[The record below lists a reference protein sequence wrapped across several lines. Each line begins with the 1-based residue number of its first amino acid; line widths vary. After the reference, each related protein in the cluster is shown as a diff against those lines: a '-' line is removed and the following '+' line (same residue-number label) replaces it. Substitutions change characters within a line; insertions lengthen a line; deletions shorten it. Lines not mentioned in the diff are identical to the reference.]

1 MNHRSLLS
9 RATALA
15 IRAMLATLLFP
26 TPGWALDP
34 AREIH
39 QYICQT
45 WTRQTGLPAAGISAI
60 AQTGDGYLWLGTQSG
75 LVRFDGVRFSAIALP
90 EDSRFPRRV
99 IASLAS
105 SRTGGLWFGLAAA
118 GGFGFRDEQGE
129 FFRPHGPAWLNTPA
143 SVASV
148 WEASDGSLWAGRND
162 GLIRYTPGSPAASAL
177 DERLPAVR
185 TMVKDAHERVWLL
198 SAGTGLHIWQEGQ
211 LTAFPD
217 KSFKQEQSTAV
228 AVDLQERI
236 WIGTTTGLR
245 CYDASFRR
253 LDLPPFTQN
262 VRALLVD
269 QHGVIWIGTHSDG
282 LACYKNGAFSF
293 LRQRDGL
300 ANDHVTSLLED
311 REGSLWVGTHGGL
324 SQLSDV
330 KFPLYSD
337 SEGLLDGMCHG
348 VCASVNGGLWIGTS
362 LGVTYLDGRT
372 ATNFSP
378 EQGLSFPY
386 IKRPFEAR
394 DGDVYLM
401 NARMGIDV
409 LSGGK
414 VVATI
419 NCDHWP
425 TAFAEDSQGVIVA
438 VAGSLFRISRAGLA
452 PYPVKEHAP
461 LSLTWI
467 RDLRISRDGA
477 LWVASVQGI
486 LRIRDG
492 AIRQWTTADG
502 IPDHDVYSLCEDR
515 DGVIW
520 MGLKTGL
527 ARIKGDRFSNISRR
541 DGLLDDSILAIVP
554 DDLGHLWV
562 NSSQGIFRV
571 SLAQLNDFVDGRIK
585 RVESVAYNGQNV
597 VKTIDSA
604 EAEFMGCKT
613 SDGRI
618 WFPTPQGAVSI
629 DPAHIP
635 VNPIA
640 PPVYI
645 ERIRANSRELTTRG
659 LQVVPPGPGELE
671 FYFTAPCFV
680 APRELRFRYRLEG
693 YDPDWV
699 ETMDRRQAFY
709 TNLRPGRYT
718 FRVTAA
724 NADGI
729 WSDHTATLEIELRPH
744 FYQAF
749 WFHLLCGA
757 LGVGVLVGIY
767 RWRVRVLN
775 RRAQALQENR
785 VLLENEVR
793 HRTAQL
799 QAANR
804 ELESF
809 SYSVSHD
816 LRAPLRGI
824 EGFSRA
830 LLEDYLSR
838 LDAEGQ
844 DYLRRIC
851 AASQRMSQ
859 LIDDLLMLARISRDK
874 LRHEPVDLSALAT
887 TVADALRQAHPD
899 RRIDFVITPGL
910 LTHGDP
916 RLLRLALENLFGNAV
931 KFSSKRPEARIEFG
945 RTERNGAPSFFVRD
959 NGAGFDQT
967 AATKLFDAF
976 QRFHTAA
983 EFPGTGIGLAT
994 VQRVIQR
1001 HGGHIEAESQPD
1013 HGATFYFTLP
1023 VQPGTTNTNT
1033 NS

>member
-1 MNHRSLLS
+1 
-9 RATALA
+9 
-15 IRAMLATLLFP
+15 
-26 TPGWALDP
+26 
-34 AREIH
+34 
-39 QYICQT
+39 
-45 WTRQTGLPAAGISAI
+45 
-60 AQTGDGYLWLGTQSG
+60 
-75 LVRFDGVRFSAIALP
+75 
-90 EDSRFPRRV
+90 
-99 IASLAS
+99 
-105 SRTGGLWFGLAAA
+105 
-118 GGFGFRDEQGE
+118 
-129 FFRPHGPAWLNTPA
+129 LNTPA
-143 SVASV
+143 NAVSL
-148 WEASDGSLWAGRND
+148 WEASDGSLWAGTNE
-162 GLIRYTPGSPAASAL
+162 GLIRYVPGNPAASTL
-177 DERLPAVR
+177 NSRLPAVR
-185 TMVKDAHERVWLL
+185 TIVKDAHERVWLL
-198 SAGTGLHIWQEGQ
+198 SASTGLHIWQEGG

-217 KSFKQEQSTAV
+217 NSLKQELATAV
-228 AVDLQERI
+228 AVDLQDRI

-245 CYDASFRR
+245 CYDAGFRR
-253 LDLPPFTQN
+253 VDLPPFTQN

-269 QHGVIWIGTHSDG
+269 QHGVIWIGTHSGG
-282 LACYKNGAFSF
+282 LACYKNGAFRF

-337 SEGLLDGMCHG
+337 SDGLLDGMCHG

-362 LGVTYLDGRT
+362 LGLTYFDGRT

-401 NARMGIDV
+401 NARKGIDV

-419 NCDHWP
+419 NCDQWP

-452 PYPVKEHAP
+452 PYQIKDQAP

-502 IPDHDVYSLCEDR
+502 IPNHDVYALCEDR
-515 DGVIW
+515 DGVMW
-520 MGLKTGL
+520 LGLKTGM
-527 ARIKGDRFSNISRR
+527 ACIKGDRFSNISRH

-585 RVESVAYNGQNV
+585 HVESVAYNGQNV
-597 VKTIDSA
+597 VKTIDAA

-618 WFPTPQGAVSI
+618 WFPTPQGAVAI

-640 PPVYI
+640 PPVHI

-671 FYFTAPCFV
+671 FYFTAPSFI
-680 APRELRFRYRLEG
+680 APQKVRFRYRLEG
-693 YDPDWV
+693 YDPEWV
-699 ETMDRRQAFY
+699 ETTDRRQVFY

-718 FRVTAA
+718 FQVTAA

-729 WSDHTATLEIELRPH
+729 WSDHSATLEIELRPH
-744 FYQAF
+744 FYQAG

-757 LGVGVLVGIY
+757 LGLGVLVGIY
-767 RWRVRVLN
+767 RWRIRVLH
-775 RRAQALQENR
+775 RREQALEENR

-793 HRTAQL
+793 HRTAELQNEIATRKRVEEELRAARDGLERRVEERTAELQIEVTERKRAEEDTRKLNLELEHRVAARTAQL
-799 QAANR
+799 QATNR
-804 ELESF
+804 ELETF

-859 LIDDLLMLARISRDK
+859 LIDDLIKLARISREE
-874 LRHEPVDLSALAT
+874 LRHEPVNLSALAT
-887 TVADALRQAHPD
+887 IVADALRQAHPD
-899 RRIDFVITPGL
+899 RRIDFVISPGL
-910 LTHGDP
+910 HTHGDA

-945 RTERNGAPSFFVRD
+945 RTEHDGTQAFFVRD
-959 NGAGFDQT
+959 NGAGFDQ
-967 AATKLFDAF
+967 AAAAKLFGAF

-994 VQRVIQR
+994 VQRVIHR
-1001 HGGHIEAESQPD
+1001 HGGRVSAEAQVD
-1013 HGATFYFTLP
+1013 CGATFFFTLP
-1023 VQPGTTNTNT
+1023 EAVPIQNPPSGSTPGE
-1033 NS
+1033 SR

>member
-1 MNHRSLLS
+1 MLAALLS
-9 RATALA
+9 PTA
-15 IRAMLATLLFP
+15 
-26 TPGWALDP
+26 GWALDP
-34 AREIH
+34 ARDIH

-45 WTRQTGLPAAGISAI
+45 WTRQSGLPAAGISAI

-90 EDSRFPRRV
+90 DDSRFQRRV

-118 GGFGFRDEQGE
+118 GGFGFRDEQGA

-143 SVASV
+143 GIPYL
-148 WEASDGSLWAGRND
+148 WETSDGSLWVGRND
-162 GLIRYTPGSPAASAL
+162 GLIRYTPGNPAASTL
-177 DERLPAVR
+177 DDRLPAVR
-185 TMVKDAHERVWLL
+185 AMVKDAHERVWLL
-198 SAGTGLHIWQEGQ
+198 SAGTGLHAWQEGQ
-211 LTAFPD
+211 LTPFPD
-217 KSFKQEQSTAV
+217 KSFNQTQATAV
-228 AVDLQERI
+228 AVDLQDRI
-236 WIGTTTGLR
+236 WIGTTTELR

-269 QHGVIWIGTHSDG
+269 QHGVIWIGTHSGG
-282 LACYKNGAFSF
+282 LACYKNGTFSF

-324 SQLSDV
+324 SQLADV

-337 SEGLLDGMCHG
+337 SEGLLDEMCHG
-348 VCASVNGGLWIGTS
+348 VCASANGGLWIGTS
-362 LGVTYLDGRT
+362 LGVTYFDGRT
-372 ATNFSP
+372 ATNFTP
-378 EQGLSFPY
+378 AQGLSFPY

-394 DGDVYLM
+394 NGDVYLM

-409 LSGGK
+409 MSGGK
-414 VVATI
+414 VVTTV
-419 NCDHWP
+419 NCDKWP

-438 VAGSLFRISRAGLA
+438 VAGALFRISRAGLA
-452 PYPVKEHAP
+452 PYPLKDHAP

-467 RDLRISRDGA
+467 RDLHSSRNGD

-492 AIRQWTTADG
+492 VIRQWTTAGG

-515 DGVIW
+515 DGVMW
-520 MGLKTGL
+520 AGLKTGL

-541 DGLLDDSILAIVP
+541 DGLLDDSIQAIVA

-571 SLAQLNDFVDGRIK
+571 SLAQLNDFLDGRIK

-613 SDGRI
+613 ADGRI
-618 WFPTPQGAVSI
+618 WFPTPQGAVAI

-640 PPVYI
+640 PPVHI

-671 FYFTAPCFV
+671 FHFTALSFV
-680 APRELRFRYRLEG
+680 APQQVRFRYRLEG

-699 ETMDRRQAFY
+699 ETMDRRQVFY

-744 FYQAF
+744 FYQAA

-757 LGVGVLVGIY
+757 LGLGVIVGIY
-767 RWRVRVLN
+767 RWRVRVLH
-775 RRAQALQENR
+775 RREQALQENR

-793 HRTAQL
+793 HRTAEL
-799 QAANR
+799 QNEIARRMRVEEDLRATNR
-804 ELESF
+804 ELEAF

-824 EGFSRA
+824 AGFSRA
-830 LLEDYLSR
+830 LLEDYHSV

-851 AASQRMSQ
+851 AASLRMSQ
-859 LIDDLLMLARISRDK
+859 LIDDLLMLARISRDE

-910 LTHGDP
+910 HTHGDA

-945 RTERNGAPSFFVRD
+945 RTERNGAPAFFVRD
-959 NGAGFDQT
+959 NGAGFDPSSD
-967 AATKLFDAF
+967 KLFGAF

-1033 NS
+1033 NGGS